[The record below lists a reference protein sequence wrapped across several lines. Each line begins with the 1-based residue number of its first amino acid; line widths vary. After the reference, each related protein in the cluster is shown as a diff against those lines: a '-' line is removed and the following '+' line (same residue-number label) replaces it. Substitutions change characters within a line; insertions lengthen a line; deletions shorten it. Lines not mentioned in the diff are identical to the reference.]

1 MSRSDRSA
9 GERARISAMFFI
21 AIALVS
27 SAVAGAASFD
37 YIDVSSDL
45 LSFNPGH
52 FVFDATGA
60 WVTGN
65 ATVRYRDD
73 GSVAFVSP
81 VAPFYGDAM
90 LAETSDG
97 GLVEVLTPLVGTP
110 FGSLPCLATKV
121 SANGAMQWQQYIDYN
136 DSCTSLASDGAGTL
150 WIASEVPATAN
161 PILVYRIDADGS
173 GFASIAFSSTFVAQ
187 AVAAAPTAGSYV
199 AGFDA
204 GTSKATIIALD
215 ANGATRW
222 QWSDASAGVTLTGIA
237 VDTAGNVE
245 AVGHA
250 ADQTLAVV
258 SVGADGTLRW
268 NQHLAAPGADRS
280 SGFQIAADGSS
291 FVLAPAQ
298 DNTHRVLE
306 KISADGTLAWQS
318 DVPVDGIGS
327 YSSWLDEHAG
337 LRLAPNG
344 DILVLADSG
353 GDDGSTTTQLV
364 RFDGDGNVTA
374 STEITGQPDAVAVN
388 VSAMTALA
396 DSSALLTTRSN
407 FTASGLAS
415 DGSAASSGLFLQVD
429 PTGQIVPNAFATAQV
444 SASSTVVDSVVAD
457 GGTTYLVSNNVL
469 GDLDDHSIGG
479 RNTRVALSA
488 ISATGTRLWK
498 QEYDG
503 YWQSAHVVADATH
516 VCVFGN
522 FAQYWLVAWSGGTPP
537 AGGMPDVRIECR
549 ATGNGSVTSSFVLLA
564 PGLAP
569 AILGEARMR
578 DDGSVVMGYTPG
590 SGAIGSNGSG
600 KFDTATMTANGGIS
614 ERHTLTT
621 HALPTAIGAD
631 GSTLLVLSVYN
642 EAPAVSLVRPDGT
655 VAWNLTLP
663 SSVGVFQSAVLD
675 DGSAEI
681 FELDSD
687 GTLRLKEI
695 STTGVVL
702 WDTVLTS
709 GFTTSTVSS
718 MYAVSDETS
727 TFVTLTFGA
736 EQSAFHGSE
745 VIALDRTTGA
755 IAWSTTLNP
764 AVLDAHVA
772 IGPDAGALLYYAL
785 SDYKVTT
792 QRIDRATG
800 VADAPAYRSC
810 GSIQCMGLRLYGARL
825 TADGTLRFSI
835 DSGFLFPA
843 TTQAPHVIAIDS
855 AGAPPPAI
863 PVAQSGIAGVWY
875 APYASGQGFMV
886 DYIANEHTLFVP
898 WFTYS
903 TTGGNDPANLNWFSL
918 QGTAA
923 SGDTNATLTIYA
935 SAGGAFASGTT
946 GLHAVGSA
954 TLGFADCSHGSLN
967 YRFDADAD
975 VNAGTTGTI
984 SLTRLT
990 PATADCTLAGGAN
1003 ETAPPFMPDDGF
1015 TADQSGS
1022 WYDAQTS
1029 GQGIEFTVVPA
1040 SGATAGLLFGAWFT
1054 YDPEG
1059 AADDALAQHW
1069 FTLQGDLSSASA
1081 GRVTVPIYSTLGGT
1095 LDGAPGTTTLPIGT
1109 ATVTFHECSSATV
1122 DYRFDDS
1129 AIAHAYRNLSGSLA
1143 LTRLGGCTQ

>member
-9 GERARISAMFFI
+9 GERARARIAAMFFI

-65 ATVRYRDD
+65 ATVRYRGD

-161 PILVYRIDADGS
+161 PLLVYRIDADGS

-222 QWSDASAGVTLTGIA
+222 QWSDASAGVTLTEIA

-291 FVLAPAQ
+291 FVLASAQ

-306 KISADGTLAWQS
+306 KIGADGTLAWQS

-364 RFDGDGNVTA
+364 RFDGDGNVIA

-429 PTGQIVPNAFATAQV
+429 PTGHIVPNAFAAAQV

-457 GGTTYLVSNNVL
+457 DGTTYLVSNNIL

-488 ISATGTRLWK
+488 ISAAGTRLWK

-549 ATGNGSVTSSFVLLA
+549 CHRERQRDLVVRAARAWTGARDPRRSAHARRRLGRH
-564 PGLAP
+564 GLY
-569 AILGEARMR
+569 ARVGRDRQQWLRRVRHR
-578 DDGSVVMGYTPG
+578 DD
-590 SGAIGSNGSG
+590 
-600 KFDTATMTANGGIS
+600 DRDR
-614 ERHTLTT
+614 RH
-621 HALPTAIGAD
+621 
-631 GSTLLVLSVYN
+631 
-642 EAPAVSLVRPDGT
+642 
-655 VAWNLTLP
+655 
-663 SSVGVFQSAVLD
+663 
-675 DGSAEI
+675 
-681 FELDSD
+681 
-687 GTLRLKEI
+687 
-695 STTGVVL
+695 
-702 WDTVLTS
+702 
-709 GFTTSTVSS
+709 
-718 MYAVSDETS
+718 
-727 TFVTLTFGA
+727 FGA
-736 EQSAFHGSE
+736 
-745 VIALDRTTGA
+745 
-755 IAWSTTLNP
+755 
-764 AVLDAHVA
+764 AH
-772 IGPDAGALLYYAL
+772 
-785 SDYKVTT
+785 
-792 QRIDRATG
+792 
-800 VADAPAYRSC
+800 
-810 GSIQCMGLRLYGARL
+810 
-825 TADGTLRFSI
+825 
-835 DSGFLFPA
+835 
-843 TTQAPHVIAIDS
+843 
-855 AGAPPPAI
+855 
-863 PVAQSGIAGVWY
+863 
-875 APYASGQGFMV
+875 
-886 DYIANEHTLFVP
+886 
-898 WFTYS
+898 
-903 TTGGNDPANLNWFSL
+903 
-918 QGTAA
+918 
-923 SGDTNATLTIYA
+923 
-935 SAGGAFASGTT
+935 
-946 GLHAVGSA
+946 
-954 TLGFADCSHGSLN
+954 
-967 YRFDADAD
+967 
-975 VNAGTTGTI
+975 
-984 SLTRLT
+984 
-990 PATADCTLAGGAN
+990 
-1003 ETAPPFMPDDGF
+1003 
-1015 TADQSGS
+1015 
-1022 WYDAQTS
+1022 
-1029 GQGIEFTVVPA
+1029 
-1040 SGATAGLLFGAWFT
+1040 
-1054 YDPEG
+1054 
-1059 AADDALAQHW
+1059 ADDARVADRDRRGRQHAARAFRLQRSACRFARASGWHSRLEPDAAAERRCVPERRPRRWKRRDLRARFGWHAQVE
-1069 FTLQGDLSSASA
+1069 GDLDN
-1081 GRVTVPIYSTLGGT
+1081 GRGALGHGSHVR
-1095 LDGAPGTTTLPIGT
+1095 LHDVDGVQHVRGQ
-1109 ATVTFHECSSATV
+1109 
-1122 DYRFDDS
+1122 R
-1129 AIAHAYRNLSGSLA
+1129 
-1143 LTRLGGCTQ
+1143 